1 MLDMSYRV
9 RNSVVSYRVRNL
21 VIAGLLAVCAV
32 ALMFMY
38 ASHAKSTAAP
48 AAGSVQV
55 FVATRDIPIGTT
67 GAQIASGGWLV
78 ARKFAGNSVASGAVA
93 STALLANQVAI
104 QPTYAGEQIVARRF
118 GTAQQEGILSDL
130 KGTARVMELPG
141 DAHQLLAGTLKQG
154 NRVDVIGNVTNP
166 EGSQLHSTVIALRN
180 LLVLKAPSNPS
191 STATSTS
198 EVLSVDLK
206 VTGKQAERLYW
217 LQKNGDWSLLL
228 RPSIHAKDPS
238 NPPASAVGIVE
249 GSNGR

>member
-32 ALMFMY
+32 VLMFMY
-38 ASHAKSTAAP
+38 ASHAKSTATP

-78 ARKFAGNSVASGAVA
+78 ARKFAGNSVASGAVVNTTTL
-93 STALLANQVAI
+93 SNLVAI

-166 EGSQLHSTVIALRN
+166 EGSQLHATVIALRN